1 MKTTLNTSTI
11 YKILALLFIIS
22 GGLFVLYY
30 LIFNPQPYLNIQAA
44 SFLDSIPIPFDWV
57 QIGPISFPI
66 QVDNYLVFQ
75 EFKTLAPDILVT
87 ESFIYAGIV
96 WLGAVT
102 VLTLLTE
109 FKKTYFI
116 VGGILWIVLLTFSDF
131 NSLNIGGQSS
141 NYPLIILL
149 SATLA
154 PLIYFHLW
162 GQKVHLAIKWLVFFG
177 ATSIALAL
185 LILFSPINSPEIH
198 IAEHSLTIGFCL
210 ALAWVIWNAHG
221 ILSGIYILLARANKN
236 LNLNITVQISII
248 ALLYIGT
255 LFCLLLEL
263 QGELTFPFPTF
274 SPLFLLLPLGIFG
287 WISIG
292 EKVDQSD
299 QLVSY
304 PKVIKALHLIGLGLS
319 LWLVWKLKLSGN
331 QPAEELFK
339 HLLVYTQLGFSF
351 FFFIYLMANFMSVMN
366 SGKAIEKILY
376 KPYSLVYYHIRI
388 GGLIVILVL
397 TTYTDGIVGVQASAM
412 TSNILADYYY
422 QTDKK
427 LEASILYEN
436 AWMRYRKN
444 PKAKFATAQLLI
456 DLKQPTLAK
465 QHLEE
470 SFTEAP
476 QVDNILLL
484 SDRLHQENKVFEAI
498 YYLERGLTLFP
509 NEPHLLNNLSL
520 LYAKV
525 NKSSEALELM
535 TNARGADPVL
545 NSNFSALKTKLGLPE
560 ANPNASP
567 DIISMINELAASNA
581 LANVPSENLLE
592 SLKKSL
598 EQEDSPMLV
607 NAGWR
612 NLFSQLNRSDPSA
625 DLELLDSLGRQPEL
639 LDYLM
644 SLQETG
650 VIRSLAAGRVTEA
663 VKNLNG
669 LAFRNPNDA
678 GYYLQLSGSIL
689 AQNLDFQKA
698 ANEFIAAE
706 EKGFQGFDTHHWSIF
721 GLAGMPEKSVQ
732 IRELYQ
738 VNLPSYLEAKDSEIQ
753 EYMNI
758 IGHFHQSTSLMLL
771 SQWRALP
778 ESELKTDIA
787 IRLIAYKAHGL
798 TRENLQELEK
808 YIVDKIGPQ
817 EDLKSFISN
826 PDLKNS
832 ESVNSYINWIN
843 ASKELAANPYL
854 SPLIIS
860 AVGENQDTL
869 VQYEILNEATEFNR
883 DPMLWLRKI
892 KAARES
898 GLDTYAD
905 ESLELVEQWVSKE
918 ELQRLQNLNY

>member
-1 MKTTLNTSTI
+1 MNTSTI

-22 GGLFVLYY
+22 GGLFALYY
-30 LIFNPQPYLNIQAA
+30 LIFDPQPYLNIQAA

-75 EFKTLAPDILVT
+75 EFKTLAPAFHVT
-87 ESFIYAGIV
+87 ESLIYAGIV
-96 WLGAVT
+96 WLGAAT

-109 FKKTYFI
+109 FKKAYFI

-154 PLIYFHLW
+154 PFIYFHLW
-162 GQKVHLAIKWLVFFG
+162 GQKVHFSIKWLVFFS

-185 LILFSPINSPEIH
+185 LSYLSPITSPEIH

-210 ALAWVIWNAHG
+210 ALAWVIWNGHG
-221 ILSGIYILLARANKN
+221 ILSGIYILLARVNKN

-263 QGELTFPFPTF
+263 QGELTLPFPTF
-274 SPLFLLLPLGIFG
+274 SPLFLLLPLGLFG

-339 HLLVYTQLGFSF
+339 HLLIYSQLGFSF

-397 TTYTDGIVGVQASAM
+397 TTYTGGIVGVQASAM

-422 QTDKK
+422 QIDKK

-456 DLKQPTLAK
+456 DLKQPSLAK

-470 SFTEAP
+470 SFAEAP

-509 NEPHLLNNLSL
+509 NNPHLLNNLSL
-520 LYAKV
+520 LYTKV
-525 NKSSEALELM
+525 NKSLQALELM
-535 TNARGADPVL
+535 HSAGESDPVL
-545 NSNFSALKTKLGLPE
+545 NSNLSALKTKLGQPE
-560 ANPNASP
+560 ANPNSQL
-567 DIISMINELAASNA
+567 DLISQINELAASNA
-581 LANVPSENLLE
+581 LANVPTEDLLQ
-592 SLKKSL
+592 SLEKSL
-598 EQEDSPMLV
+598 EQEDSPMLI

-612 NLFSQLNRSDPSA
+612 NLFSQLNRSNPGE
-625 DLELLDSLGRQPEL
+625 DLELLDSLGQKPEML
-639 LDYLM
+639 ENLM

-678 GYYLQLSGSIL
+678 GYYLQLSGNIL

-721 GLAGMPEKSVQ
+721 GLAGMPEKAVE

-738 VNLPSYLEAKDSEIQ
+738 VNLPSYLETSDSGIQ
-753 EYMNI
+753 EYLTI
-758 IGHFHQSTSLMLL
+758 IGQFHQSTSIMLL

-798 TRENLQELEK
+798 TVENLKELEK
-808 YIVDKIGPQ
+808 FISDKIGPK
-817 EDLKSFISN
+817 EDLKAFVSN

-832 ESVNSYINWIN
+832 ESVNSYISWIN
-843 ASKELAANPYL
+843 ASNELTANPYL

-860 AVGENQDTL
+860 AVEANHDEL
-869 VQYEILNEATEFNR
+869 SQYEILNGATEFNR
-883 DPMLWLRKI
+883 DPMLWIKKI

-898 GLDTYAD
+898 GLDNYAD
-905 ESLELVEQWVSKE
+905 ESLEFLKQWVGEE